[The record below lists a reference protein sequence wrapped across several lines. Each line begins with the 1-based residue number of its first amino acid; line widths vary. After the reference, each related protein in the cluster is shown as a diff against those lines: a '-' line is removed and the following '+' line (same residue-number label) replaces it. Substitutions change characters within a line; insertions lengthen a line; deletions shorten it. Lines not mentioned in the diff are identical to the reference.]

1 MNKEEAGRNVDPNH
15 TESAKIAVLSINL
28 ALHARIG
35 SNQELQNGLE
45 PALQP

>member
-15 TESAKIAVLSINL
+15 TESAEIAVLSSNL
-28 ALHARIG
+28 ALHALIG

>member
-15 TESAKIAVLSINL
+15 TDL

>member
-15 TESAKIAVLSINL
+15 TESAKIAVLSSNL
-28 ALHARIG
+28 ALHSLTG

-45 PALQP
+45 PVLQP